1 MILYVEIRSS
11 WGKYE
16 ELAQYRARNIS
27 REEYFSREIFLVR
40 NIPREVLDQILTQ
53 IFSSQGMKNL
63 WGIFLMRN
71 IPREEYSSR
80 EIISRGF
87 FVRNMWGTAE
97 VSRLAC

>member
-16 ELAQYRARNIS
+16 ELAQYLARNIS
-27 REEYFSREIFLVR
+27 REEYFSREIFLAR
-40 NIPREVLDQILTQ
+40 NIPCEVLDQILTQ

-63 WGIFLMRN
+63 WGIFLARN

-87 FVRNMWGTAE
+87 LWGICE
-97 VSRLAC
+97 ELQRYLD

>member
-16 ELAQYRARNIS
+16 ELAQYLARNIS
-27 REEYFSREIFLVR
+27 REEYFSREIFLAR
-40 NIPREVLDQILTQ
+40 NISHEEYSSRGIGPIPRIFLTRNE
-53 IFSSQGMKNL
+53 K
-63 WGIFLMRN
+63 LMRN

-87 FVRNMWGTAE
+87 
-97 VSRLAC
+97 

>member
-16 ELAQYRARNIS
+16 ELAQYLARNIF
-27 REEYFSREIFLVR
+27 REEYSTRGFRPNPRTNIFLTR
-40 NIPREVLDQILTQ
+40 NE
-53 IFSSQGMKNL
+53 K
-63 WGIFLMRN
+63 LMRN

-87 FVRNMWGTAE
+87 
-97 VSRLAC
+97 